1 VPEQRGS
8 AAGLDHN
15 DGRDQRQAGQHG
27 DGQPTASGLPG
38 AGHGPGDGLADD
50 GERHDVRRTRH
61 GARPAGT
68 SGREGA
74 DDGDQE
80 QQLQDPDEV
89 DRGQHQAAEE
99 LGTGAYREGDQLVGR
114 DDLVAAAGG
123 ERGDDGEHTEAQE
136 GLRGKLADGRQRR
149 GRQRA
154 RAPAGEYE
162 QLDQRQGAE
171 ADRQLY
177 SGRTDHAPA
186 QGQQAPQL
194 CRRARNADGGH
205 RTRARR
211 ATAVRT
217 GARRAAWVGGHVISA
232 R

>member
-1 VPEQRGS
+1 VLLVAPESPGRRKAQAQAREPSARPADDEQQQDGGRQGPTPGRAVGDGTHDGTGLAVPEQRGS
-8 AAGLDHN
+8 AAGPDHH

-27 DGQPTASGLPG
+27 DEQPTASGLPA

-50 GERHDVRRTRH
+50 GERQDVRRTRH
-61 GARPAGT
+61 GAGPAGT

-74 DDGDQE
+74 GNGDQE

-89 DRGQHQAAEE
+89 DRGEHQAAEE

-114 DDLVAAAGG
+114 DDLVTAAGS

-154 RAPAGEYE
+154 
-162 QLDQRQGAE
+162 
-171 ADRQLY
+171 
-177 SGRTDHAPA
+177 
-186 QGQQAPQL
+186 
-194 CRRARNADGGH
+194 
-205 RTRARR
+205 
-211 ATAVRT
+211 
-217 GARRAAWVGGHVISA
+217 
-232 R
+232 